1 MYFTLK
7 YIYIYIYMYIYL
19 HMYVEVSLVLYV
31 SYGFL
36 HMTLCMSLLIK
47 ELQEALQFLIGSHAF
62 LGIVMES
69 MN

>member
-1 MYFTLK
+1 
-7 YIYIYIYMYIYL
+7 MYIYL
-19 HMYVEVSLVLYV
+19 HMYVEVSLVFYV